1 MSRRFTIVTLALAA
15 IVAFL
20 VGVIVAG
27 GWNRASVTAGP
38 AKRDD
43 PAPAARRATA
53 AAPAA
58 GLVNFADVVGKIHP
72 AVVNIDA
79 TGAGTNDNRQRRRGD
94 LFERPDG
101 PRGDGARRGAGSGFI
116 IDPDGSILTNEH
128 VIAGMER

>member
-1 MSRRFTIVTLALAA
+1 MSRRFTIVTLALSA

-27 GWNRASVTAGP
+27 GWNRSSVTAGP
-38 AKRDD
+38 AKRED
-43 PAPAARRATA
+43 PPPAVRRTMA

-58 GLVNFADVVGKIHP
+58 GLVNFADVVEKINP

-79 TGAGTNDNRQRRRGD
+79 TGAGTNDSRQRRRGD

-101 PRGDGARRGAGSGFI
+101 QRGDGARRGAGSGFI

-128 VIAGMER
+128 VIAGME